1 MQVTGLAMISMHERH
16 VNADS
21 DASSDDL
28 RATQMQ
34 KKTDEV
40 ETVAKLAVLAN
51 DALDSVDYKLVRA
64 MSQAANEA
72 LFRKLDANQDGV
84 LDRDELAEMAK
95 AIGHE
100 SSAAEV
106 DKLMKAADT
115 NGDGEVDSFVLMPVE
130 EAVQSLRAEL
140 YRWKPNSALVM
151 LDFAMR
157 RGYVS
162 ADDPEYIMVAHD
174 LRSYSASSRSSV
186 EALN

>member
-1 MQVTGLAMISMHERH
+1 MGLKKEEMKAARLCTRIPLRTAFVTAARRGAPQQLRPLA
-16 VNADS
+16 
-21 DASSDDL
+21 
-28 RATQMQ
+28 
-34 KKTDEV
+34 TD
-40 ETVAKLAVLAN
+40 AN

-115 NGDGEVDSFVLMPVE
+115 NGDGLLQLDEFIAFMTRR
-130 EAVQSLRAEL
+130 QFR
-140 YRWKPNSALVM
+140 M
-151 LDFAMR
+151 LTDARETFDTGR
-157 RGYVS
+157 
-162 ADDPEYIMVAHD
+162 HD
-174 LRSYSASSRSSV
+174 
-186 EALN
+186 